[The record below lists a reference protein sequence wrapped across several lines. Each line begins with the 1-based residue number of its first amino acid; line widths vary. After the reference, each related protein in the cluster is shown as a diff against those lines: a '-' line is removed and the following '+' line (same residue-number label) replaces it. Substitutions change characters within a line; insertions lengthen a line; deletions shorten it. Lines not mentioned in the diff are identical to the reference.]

1 MRFSRV
7 LITGGSGLLA
17 LNWACCMRDSHEVTL
32 ARHSRQIKLSGVD
45 SAVLDLESVAT
56 LGLQLEALRPD
67 LVVHAAGLTNV
78 DLCEREPAA
87 AMHANAELARNVAT
101 ATRRLAIKLI
111 HISTDHLFDGSR
123 SLYTETD
130 PPAPLN
136 VYGRTKLQAEQWV
149 RQENPDALLVRTNF
163 FGWGHRYRQS
173 FSDWI
178 IYSLLAGQTV
188 TMFDN
193 VFITPILADVLAASA
208 HDLAG
213 AGARGVINLAG
224 DERISKYDF
233 GLRLAL
239 IFGLPGRLIL
249 RGKLSRSSLPAARP
263 LDMSLDN
270 ARARAKLGRNL
281 GSLDSFLLKL
291 RQQEAA
297 GRRSELAAAVME

>member
-1 MRFSRV
+1 MRLSRV

-136 VYGRTKLQAEQWV
+136 VYGHTKLQAEQWV
-149 RQENPDALLVRTNF
+149 AQENPRAILVRTNF

-178 IYSLLAGQTV
+178 IYSLRSGKPLI
-188 TMFDN
+188 MFDN
-193 VFITPILADVLAASA
+193 VYFPPILADVLVKSA
-208 HDLAG
+208 HDLAKSDECG
-213 AGARGVINLAG
+213 IVNLVG
-224 DERISKYDF
+224 
-233 GLRLAL
+233 
-239 IFGLPGRLIL
+239 
-249 RGKLSRSSLPAARP
+249 
-263 LDMSLDN
+263 
-270 ARARAKLGRNL
+270 
-281 GSLDSFLLKL
+281 
-291 RQQEAA
+291 
-297 GRRSELAAAVME
+297 

>member
-1 MRFSRV
+1 MSRV

-32 ARHSRQIKLSGVD
+32 ARHSRKITLDGV
-45 SAVLDLESVAT
+45 SVACIDLESVAT
-56 LGLQLEALRPD
+56 LTKQLEAIRPG
-67 LVVHAAGLTNV
+67 LVVHTAGLTSV
-78 DLCEREPAA
+78 DLCEQRPAA
-87 AMHANAELARNVAT
+87 AMHANAELARNIAL
-101 ATRRLAIKLI
+101 ATRCLNIKLI

-136 VYGRTKLQAEQWV
+136 VYARTKLQAEQWV
-149 RQENPDALLVRTNF
+149 TQENPDAILVRTNF

-178 IYSLLAGQTV
+178 IYSLRAGQQV

-208 HDLAG
+208 HDLASSDE
-213 AGARGVINLAG
+213 RGIINLAG

-233 GLRLAL
+233 AIQLAEVFRLPAEL
-239 IFGLPGRLIL
+239 IQ
-249 RGKLSRSSLPAARP
+249 RGKLSRSSLLAKRP
-263 LDMSLDN
+263 LDMSLTN
-270 ARARAKLGRNL
+270 ARARQKLGKTL

-291 RQQEAA
+291 RQHEAA
-297 GRRSELAAAVME
+297 GRRNELLTAVRE